1 MLCLFAQRSAV
12 LVIVLGKEVTV
23 VANVGVV
30 GSQSLQVLAQLPINI
45 SQRLTA
51 NKSWHFLKGSLF
63 FLLSQRCVVVAV
75 VLDGFT
81 TAAEPLVLANVR
93 TVVVVVVF
101 GVSLAVDVLKVVVVV
116 VSH

>member
-1 MLCLFAQRSAV
+1 M

-75 VLDGFT
+75 VLDDFT
-81 TAAEPLVLANVR
+81 IATVEVIEPLVLANER
-93 TVVVVVVF
+93 TVVVF